1 MAGGQDRNL
10 YLKNFTENSIMKDP
24 AIVVLEKKLNKWISF
39 TVSNGFYDNCE
50 YKGCYLEQKVV
61 DDLMTMHIEEDDIY
75 ETMKKIT
82 GPLLRHSRAFDIPK
96 IDIDDNGASQDS
108 QLLPQHTDMTVE
120 SHISQNWTQE
130 DTNLD
135 QEGDE
140 EGDDDD
146 NSLKENEN
154 IDSESNLTE
163 RGSDLWNRTMDVL
176 DCVQTKQDAQE
187 FHRLLIQFKS
197 KINGRNCRGNDCSVF
212 GAEVSKFGRKKRR
225 HKYCFES

>member
-1 MAGGQDRNL
+1 
-10 YLKNFTENSIMKDP
+10 
-24 AIVVLEKKLNKWISF
+24 
-39 TVSNGFYDNCE
+39 
-50 YKGCYLEQKVV
+50 
-61 DDLMTMHIEEDDIY
+61 MTMHIEEDDIY
-75 ETMKKIT
+75 KTMKKIT
-82 GPLLRHSRAFDIPK
+82 DYNIENGPLLRHSRAFDIPK
-96 IDIDDNGASQDS
+96 IDSDDNGASQDS
-108 QLLPQHTDMTVE
+108 QLLPQQTDMTVE

-130 DTNLD
+130 DANL
-135 QEGDE
+135 DE
-140 EGDDDD
+140 EGDDDEY
-146 NSLKENEN
+146 LLEENVN

-176 DCVQTKQDAQE
+176 DCVQTKEDAQE